1 MKEDIRNLPYTVDA
15 KTGDVVSTN
24 KVLRNTYMLL
34 ALTVAFSAICAMVG
48 TAIELS
54 SMASLLCMLAGFG
67 ALFWVHKTADTAQG
81 LVAIFVFT
89 GLLGFSLGHI
99 LNIYLGLAN
108 GSELV
113 FQAMAGTALVFF
125 GLSFYVLTTRKD
137 FSFLGGFLMVGLI
150 VALVGMLVN
159 LFLNI
164 PVLTMAFPAMIVLL
178 MSGLILYDTSRIV
191 HGGETNYI
199 RATVG
204 LYLNLYNLFV
214 SLLQLS
220 GLFGGDE

>member
-1 MKEDIRNLPYTVDA
+1 MNELEYNRSAQGSGAVIA
-15 KTGDVVSTN
+15 TN
-24 KVLRNTYMLL
+24 RVLRNTYLLLSMTLLFSAVTASVSMLL
-34 ALTVAFSAICAMVG
+34 G
-48 TAIELS
+48 LS
-54 SMASLLCMLAGFG
+54 PGMGLVLMLVSFG
-67 ALFWVHKTADTAQG
+67 LLFWVHKTADTAQG